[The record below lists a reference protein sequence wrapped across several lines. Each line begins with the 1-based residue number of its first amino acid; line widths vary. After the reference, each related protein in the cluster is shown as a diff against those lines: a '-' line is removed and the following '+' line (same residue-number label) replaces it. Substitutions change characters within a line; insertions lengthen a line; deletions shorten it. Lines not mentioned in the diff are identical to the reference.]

1 MSAGPQLSSVA
12 TALTEMTK
20 RVTQIAEQLSGTE
33 RDDLAVV
40 LFEVE
45 RSLNTASRRLDKV
58 VAQLN

>member
-12 TALTEMTK
+12 TALTEMTE
-20 RVTQIAEQLSGTE
+20 RVTQIADQLAGTE

-45 RSLNTASRRLDKV
+45 RSLNTACRRLDKV
-58 VAQLN
+58 VAELT

>member
-12 TALTEMTK
+12 TALAEMTK